1 MVRKPVFKTIYNS
14 EKYTE
19 ENYSKF
25 ERLLI
30 QNILRELKENNLID
44 AEIFSMSLNLLYS
57 KQDW

>member
-14 EKYTE
+14 EKCTE

-30 QNILRELKENNLID
+30 QNILRELKENNVID

-57 KQDW
+57 K